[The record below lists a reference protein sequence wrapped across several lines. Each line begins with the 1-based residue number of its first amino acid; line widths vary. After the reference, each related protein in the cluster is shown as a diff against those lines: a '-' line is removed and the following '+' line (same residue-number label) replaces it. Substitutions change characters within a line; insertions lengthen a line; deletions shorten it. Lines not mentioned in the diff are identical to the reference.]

1 MELIL
6 FMVIKNDK
14 VNKDR
19 GEFFMEQVHLD
30 YRLEAVTELVPENT
44 RVADIG
50 TDHGYLLIYLCQK
63 GKILEGIGCD
73 LREGPL
79 SSAKLNVRLSGV
91 ENKIQLRL
99 GDGLKAISPN
109 EVDGATI
116 CGMGGGTIREILEGN
131 EELWKSL
138 SYIVCQPQNDGG
150 QLRKFLCESGW
161 KIDEERIVESQNRI
175 YEMFRAIPGEMKF
188 PEKEIYWELGPLLI
202 EQKEQLVLKKIEEL
216 LFLVAQAL
224 KGLGKSAKSREN
236 EEKKEL
242 WKARKK
248 ELEEVKKLLLE

>member
-6 FMVIKNDK
+6 SMVIKNDK

-30 YRLEAVTELVPENT
+30 CRLETVSELVQENT

-79 SSAKLNVRLSGV
+79 SSAKMNVQLSGL
-91 ENKIQLRL
+91 ENRIQLRL
-99 GDGLKAISPN
+99 GDGLKPIN
-109 EVDGATI
+109 KDEVDGVTI
-116 CGMGGGTIREILEGN
+116 CGMGGGTIREILEGSGN
-131 EELWKSL
+131 LWKSL
-138 SYIVCQPQNDGG
+138 SYVVCQPQNDGG

-161 KIDEERIVESQNRI
+161 KIEEERMVESQNRI
-175 YEMFRAIPGEMKF
+175 YEMFRAVPGEMKI

-202 EQKEQLVLKKIEEL
+202 EQKEQLVLKKIDEL
-216 LFLVAQAL
+216 LFLVNRAL
-224 KGLGKSAKSREN
+224 GGLGKSAQSASN
-236 EEKKEL
+236 EEKKVL
-242 WKARKK
+242 WQERMK
-248 ELEEVKKLLLE
+248 ELEEVKKWLLE